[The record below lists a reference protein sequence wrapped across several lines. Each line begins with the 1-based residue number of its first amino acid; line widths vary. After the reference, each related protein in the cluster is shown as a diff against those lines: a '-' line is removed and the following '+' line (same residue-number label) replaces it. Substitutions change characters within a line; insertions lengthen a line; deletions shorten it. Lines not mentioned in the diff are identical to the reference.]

1 MLPSVCLKQQQQ
13 QQRIN
18 GTDLKLKNRP
28 TQTGSID
35 FDKGTKRFSEE
46 KTDFA
51 AHGTTAI
58 EHPEAKKKKKEPKP
72 KPDILY
78 KNEFKCKM
86 FQLWYCTVIL
96 YSVTIRGN

>member
-46 KTDFA
+46 KTEKTDFA

-58 EHPEAKKKKKEPKP
+58 EHPEAKKKKKK
-72 KPDILY
+72 
-78 KNEFKCKM
+78 
-86 FQLWYCTVIL
+86 
-96 YSVTIRGN
+96 RA

>member
-58 EHPEAKKKKKEPKP
+58 EHPEAKKKKKKS
-72 KPDILY
+72 LNLNLTSY
-78 KNEFKCKM
+78 TRMNLNAKCSSCGIV
-86 FQLWYCTVIL
+86 L
-96 YSVTIRGN
+96 

>member
-58 EHPEAKKKKKEPKP
+58 EHPEAKKKKKS
-72 KPDILY
+72 LNLNLTSY
-78 KNEFKCKM
+78 TRMNLNAKCSSCGIV
-86 FQLWYCTVIL
+86 L
-96 YSVTIRGN
+96 